1 MGYPKS
7 NLPGDY
13 GYVYVIS
20 DTERGRVKVGKT
32 KHLRR
37 RVREV
42 LLAAGVKPELAMVFT
57 TPLVTNFSE
66 LEKKTLDK
74 YAGDRVHGEWL
85 DGDFEEIRSYVMDE
99 AVKMLSKH
107 SEAYFDAKEAKDV
120 SVGKDHEMP
129 VMNMLPFPM
138 PKRVVIEW

>member
-1 MGYPKS
+1 M
-7 NLPGDY
+7 
-13 GYVYVIS
+13 YVIS

-74 YAGDRVHGEWL
+74 YAGGRVHGEWL
-85 DGDFEEIRSYVMDE
+85 DGDFEEIHSYVMDE
-99 AVKMLSKH
+99 AVKMLSRH

-120 SVGKDHEMP
+120 PEGKEHEMP

-138 PKRVVIEW
+138 PKRVVTEW